1 MSNAVIRYWK
11 KSSADYTANGD
22 YILDPLEVKYDSG
35 GINEVE
41 TLSVVLQID
50 KDIDTYDYIEIGGI
64 IGSPTI
70 YDHNRGTKG
79 QLFRIKD
86 IDLDDDDM
94 TMTLSCKLKST
105 DDLSN
110 TYVYDGNNENVMILD
125 TGYAHGDEALNKLQR
140 NLQIKYDETRN
151 YEFITDITTVTDR
164 VKWEKKSIID
174 ALVSSDDNSFINI
187 WGGELFCK
195 DNKIYLNRRTGLDRG
210 VEILYGK
217 NIDNMKYNINID
229 SLITRIVPYGYDN
242 ISLDGKTPWIDSHN
256 VDKWYQPITVDR
268 TYDKV
273 KLKDKNS
280 GVQDEGY
287 DTIEECRAE
296 LIRLAKEEFEKTQCD
311 QPIINIQIDMANV
324 RDTIEYK
331 ELGLDQL
338 EEVYKGDTVYCKHYL
353 LGIETK
359 ARVQRVIY
367 DVLADEIESVE
378 IGDVTKSFFDTQAKV
393 AQQINEIL
401 GEGNTVKGDKV
412 AGIING
418 LNATFRCQRNLAQKM
433 EILGS
438 LYEDDLE
445 FLDDGSKNPSY
456 GASCIGTKG
465 LMIAD
470 SKTADGR
477 DWDWKTFIKAGLVYS
492 EWLVGNLRSVLIKSL
507 NGTSYWD
514 LNNNDLYLDEGRI
527 HGKNFDLNMATG
539 EINISGNA
547 TMTGA
552 GLSLNFNTGYIYS
565 QHGKFGN
572 DTTYYDLDNQVLH
585 GDNIDINLKTG
596 YAKII
601 KGKIGNDTVYF
612 DITNQV
618 IKGDRVTINL
628 KDGTNN
634 LLQAGTVG
642 STNGRT
648 AINCNDGTA
657 KIGNFSVGEDN
668 KVQVSDG
675 SFTAKD
681 GSKFCKVEAA
691 QISWNDGS
699 RIINN
704 NVHEFNTILGLK
716 ETIESLDIIGNTP
729 GGVSISSKAADSIV
743 NVNSSSINAS
753 YQKSNEM
760 HLAKSVWVL
769 GDPNRS
775 NYISGNELLNKVY
788 IMSPGDVEVHGD
800 FKVMDGYQKN
810 CVVSSKTFGEVD
822 YHCIEDLYYLL
833 TYTPVEKYY
842 MTKKNTKGYFS
853 IAIRIPLIVQETVR
867 TDMEYNI
874 YITPH
879 TAEDGTPLFA
889 RYNVGAKN
897 KDYFIIYSDSP
908 MRFKFKLEARR
919 NKLENADLEHKLDY
933 FNKPKITNENLRKLT
948 NIRLDKK
955 FKEMGLKRDY
965 KLWEKCAKEW
975 GECGECYEG

>member
-1 MSNAVIRYWK
+1 MKTIRYWK
-11 KSSADYTANGD
+11 KDSIDYTNNGD
-22 YILDPLEVKYDSG
+22 YILNPLEVKYDSG
-35 GINEVE
+35 YINEVE
-41 TLSVVLQID
+41 TLSVILQID
-50 KDIDTYDYIEIGGI
+50 EIDTYDYITEGGI
-64 IGSPTI
+64 IGSPTL
-70 YDHNRGTKG
+70 YDNEEDTKG

-86 IDLDDDDM
+86 KDIDDDDM
-94 TMTLSCKLKST
+94 TITLTCKLKST
-105 DDLSN
+105 DDFSN
-110 TYVYDGNNENVMILD
+110 NYVYDSSNENVMILD
-125 TGYAHGDEALNKLQR
+125 TGNCHGDEALLKLQ
-140 NLQIKYDETRN
+140 NNIQFKYDKTKK
-151 YEFITDITTVTDR
+151 YEFYSDINTVTSR
-164 VKWEKKSIID
+164 SKWEKKSIIN
-174 ALVSSDDNSFINI
+174 ALLSSDKNSFINS
-187 WGGELFCK
+187 WGGELFCNN
-195 DNKIYLNRRTGLDRG
+195 NKIYINRRIGGNYG

-217 NIDNMKYNINID
+217 NIDNMKYNTNIN
-229 SLITRIVPYGYDN
+229 SLITRIIPYGYDG
-242 ISLDGKTPWIDSHN
+242 IRLDGKKPWIDSPN
-256 VDKWYQPITVDR
+256 VDKWYTPITVDR
-268 TYDKV
+268 TYDSV
-273 KLKDKNS
+273 KLKDRNS

-296 LIRLAKEEFEKTQCD
+296 LKRLAKKEFEETRCD
-311 QPIINIQIDMANV
+311 QPIINIQINMANV

-331 ELGLDQL
+331 ELGLDKL
-338 EEVYKGDTVYCKHYL
+338 EEVQKGDTVICKHYL
-353 LGIETK
+353 LGIETS
-359 ARVQRVIY
+359 ARVQRIIY

-378 IGDVTKSFFDTQAKV
+378 IGDVTKSFFDNQAKV

-418 LNATFRCQRNLAQKM
+418 LNATFRCQRNSAQKM
-433 EILGS
+433 DILGS

-456 GASCIGTKG
+456 GACCIGTKG

-477 DWDWKTFIKAGLVYS
+477 DWNWKTFIKAGLVYS

-514 LNNNDLYLDEGRI
+514 LNTNDLYLDEGRI

-552 GLSLNFNTGYIYS
+552 GLSLNFNTGYINS
-565 QHGKFGN
+565 EHGRFGN
-572 DTTYYDLDNQVLH
+572 SETYYDLDGQVLH

-596 YAKII
+596 EVLI
-601 KGKIGNDTVYF
+601 KLGKIGNDTVYF
-612 DITNQV
+612 DISNQI

-648 AINCNDGTA
+648 SINCNDGTA
-657 KIGNFSVGEDN
+657 KIGNFSVGTDN

-675 SFTAKD
+675 SFTAKE

-716 ETIESLDIIGNTP
+716 ETVESLDIIGNTT
-729 GGVSISSKAADSIV
+729 GGVSISSKAANSIV
-743 NVNSSSINAS
+743 NVNSNSINAS

-760 HLAKSVWVL
+760 HLAKTVWVL

-810 CVVSSKTFGEVD
+810 CVVRSKTFGEVD

-833 TYTPVEKYY
+833 TYTPIEKYY
-842 MTKKNTKGYFS
+842 ITKKNTKGYFS
-853 IAIRIPLIVQETVR
+853 IAIRIPLIVQETLR

-955 FKEMGLKRDY
+955 FKEMNLKRDY
-965 KLWEKCAKEW
+965 KLWLECARKWEKYK
-975 GECGECYEG
+975 ECYEG